1 MSLKPKVALAQDF
14 LLQLAKLPVSVHSK
28 VLKWAVKFQADPTS
42 PGINYESIKGALDP
56 NLKSV
61 RFGDDWRGIVFKP
74 SKGDVYVLLHV
85 AHHDEAYRWAE
96 KRKLTINPV
105 TGAMQMVTMEQV
117 VEQAESVE
125 DAVPQ
130 QGLIPEEQA
139 EHAETVSSHPACPLY
154 DALSDT
160 DLMSLGVPEELLG
173 AVRKLCSEEALD
185 ELQSRLPTEAYEGL
199 FLVAAGDTVNQVL
212 QARETRVDQ
221 RIDTTDFVTALA
233 TAESQSR
240 FVVVDDD
247 EAMMAILNAPLAQWR
262 VFLHPTQNKLAR
274 GDRSGPVRVL
284 GGAGTGKT
292 VLAMHRAKWL
302 AENRTPAGKKVLFTT
317 FTRNLA
323 LDIEENLKTLCNAD
337 TMARIEV
344 RNLDAWVSGFMRTR
358 KLEHRIVYDR
368 EHDGALQAWQAALAT
383 KDATLD
389 LSDSFYSD
397 ELEQVVL
404 AQGITTLDQ
413 YRTARRIGRGV
424 ILSRAKRDAVWPV
437 FEEYRGQLAS
447 RKLKE
452 VDDAYRDIAEMIGA
466 DADLDLGYAAIV
478 IDETQDLGPQ
488 ALRLLRAMVAN
499 GPNDLFFVGDGHQRI
514 YNRNRAVMSRCGIDI
529 RGRSRKLYLNYRTT
543 DEIRRQ
549 AVALLEGCEIDDL
562 DDGHDET
569 RRYKSLSHG
578 PVPELRKTSGLEEA
592 AEAAIAFINQW
603 RGEQGENESLS
614 FCVVS
619 YSEKSRDALG
629 QQLQAAGIPSVPI
642 TAQSNHADARGV
654 VHLATMHRAKGLE
667 FDCVIVVAPDSYLG
681 VPEETA
687 SQRRLLYVA
696 LTRAKRGALL
706 LQV

>member
-1 MSLKPKVALAQDF
+1 MSFKPKVALAQDF
-14 LLQLAKLPVSVHSK
+14 LLQLARLPVSVHSK
-28 VLKWAVKFQADPTS
+28 VMKWAIQFQADPTS
-42 PGINYESIKGALDP
+42 PGINYENINGAKDP

-61 RFGDDWRGIVFKP
+61 RLDKDWRGIVFKP
-74 SKGDVYVLLHV
+74 SKGDVYVLLYV
-85 AHHDEAYRWAE
+85 DHHDDAYRWAE
-96 KRKLTINPV
+96 NRKLTINPV
-105 TGAMQMVTMEQV
+105 TGAMQMVTLEHV
-117 VEQAESVE
+117 VEREAEAGAPEQPVPDYAAPPQPVE
-125 DAVPQ
+125 PVA
-130 QGLIPEEQA
+130 A
-139 EHAETVSSHPACPLY
+139 PLY
-154 DALSDT
+154 GALSDT
-160 DLMSLGVPEELLG
+160 ELMSLGVPEELLQ
-173 AVRKLCSEEALD
+173 AVRKIASEEALD
-185 ELQSRLPTEAYEGL
+185 ALQPRLPAEAYEGL
-199 FLVAAGDTVNQVL
+199 FLVAAGDSVNQVL

-221 RIDTTDFVTALA
+221 TIDTSDFAAALA

-247 EAMMAILNAPLAQWR
+247 EAMLAIMNAPLAQWR

-302 AENRTPAGKKVLFTT
+302 AENRALGGKKVLFTT

-323 LDIEENLKTLCNAD
+323 LDIEENLKTLCSAD
-337 TMARIEV
+337 AMSRIEV
-344 RNLDAWVSGFMRTR
+344 RNLDAWVGGFMRAR

-368 EHDGALQAWQAALAT
+368 KQDGALQAWQSALAT

-389 LSDSFYSD
+389 FPDSFYSD

-404 AQGITTLDQ
+404 AQGLTTLDQ

-452 VDDAYRDIAEMIGA
+452 VDDAYREIAEMIATEQGSE
-466 DADLDLGYAAIV
+466 LGYAAIV
-478 IDETQDLGPQ
+478 IDETQDFGPQ
-488 ALRLLRAMVAN
+488 ALKLLRAMIAH

-514 YNRNRAVMSRCGIDI
+514 YSRNRAAMSRCGIDI

-549 AVALLEGCEIDDL
+549 AVALLEACEIDDL
-562 DDGHDET
+562 DDGHDESK
-569 RRYKSLSHG
+569 RYKSLSHG
-578 PVPELRKTSGLEEA
+578 PAPEVRKTSGLEEA
-592 AEAAIAFINQW
+592 SEATIGFIQQW
-603 RGEQGENESLS
+603 RSAQAENESLS

-629 QQLQAAGIPSVPI
+629 QQLQAAGIASVPI
-642 TAQSNHADARGV
+642 TAQSNHADARNV

-667 FDCVIVVAPDSYLG
+667 FDCVIAVAPENYLG
-681 VPEETA
+681 PAEETA
-687 SQRRLLYVA
+687 GQRRLLYVA

>member
-1 MSLKPKVALAQDF
+1 MSFKPKVALAQDF
-14 LLQLAKLPVSVHSK
+14 LLQLARLPVSVHSK
-28 VLKWAVKFQADPTS
+28 VMKWAIQFQADPTS
-42 PGINYESIKGALDP
+42 SGINYENINGARDS

-61 RFGDDWRGIVFKP
+61 RLDKDWRGIVFKP
-74 SKGDVYVLLHV
+74 SKGDVYVLLYV
-85 AHHDEAYRWAE
+85 DHHDDAYRWAE
-96 KRKLTINPV
+96 NRKLTINPV
-105 TGAMQMVTMEQV
+105 TGAMQMVTIEQV
-117 VEQAESVE
+117 VEQTAGTGTTEQQAP
-125 DAVPQ
+125 DYAVPATAVE
-130 QGLIPEEQA
+130 P
-139 EHAETVSSHPACPLY
+139 VSAPLFGE
-154 DALSDT
+154 LSDT
-160 DLMSLGVPEELLG
+160 ELMSLGVPKELISS
-173 AVRKLCSEEALD
+173 VRKICSEEALD
-185 ELQSRLPTEAYEGL
+185 ALQPRLPAEAYEGL
-199 FLVAAGDTVNQVL
+199 FLVAAGDSVNLVL
-212 QARETRVDQ
+212 QSRETRVDQ
-221 RIDTTDFVTALA
+221 TIDTSDFAAALA

-247 EAMMAILNAPLAQWR
+247 EAMLAIMNAPLAQWR

-302 AENRTPAGKKVLFTT
+302 AENRALGGKKVLFTT

-323 LDIEENLKTLCNAD
+323 LDIEENLKTLCSAD
-337 TMARIEV
+337 TMAKIEV
-344 RNLDAWVSGFMRTR
+344 KNLDAWVGGFMRTR

-368 EHDGALQAWQAALAT
+368 KQDGALQAWQSALAT

-389 LSDSFYSD
+389 LPDSFYSD

-437 FEEYRGQLAS
+437 FEEYRGQLAL

-452 VDDAYRDIAEMIGA
+452 VDDAYREISEMIA
-466 DADLDLGYAAIV
+466 TEQDSDLGYASIV
-478 IDETQDLGPQ
+478 VDETQDFGPQ
-488 ALRLLRAMVAN
+488 ALKLLRAMIAQ

-514 YNRNRAVMSRCGIDI
+514 YSRNRAAMSRCGIDI

-562 DDGHDET
+562 DDGQDESK
-569 RRYKSLSHG
+569 RYKSLSHG
-578 PVPELRKTSGLEEA
+578 PQPEMRKTSGIEEA
-592 AEAAIAFINQW
+592 AQAATAFIQHW
-603 RGEQGENESLS
+603 RSEQAEHESLS

-619 YSEKSRDALG
+619 NSEKSRDALG
-629 QQLQAAGIPSVPI
+629 QQLQAAGIASIPI
-642 TAQSNHADARGV
+642 TAQSNHADARNV

-667 FDCVIVVAPDSYLG
+667 FDCVVVVTPASYLG
-681 VPEETA
+681 EPEKTE
-687 SQRRLLYVA
+687 SSRKLLYVA

-706 LQV
+706 IRVEAY

>member
-1 MSLKPKVALAQDF
+1 MSFKPKVALAQDF
-14 LLQLAKLPVSVHSK
+14 LLQLARLPVSVHSK
-28 VLKWAVKFQADPTS
+28 VMKWAIQFQADPTS
-42 PGINYESIKGALDP
+42 SGINYENINGAKDS

-61 RFGDDWRGIVFKP
+61 RLDKDWRGIVFKP
-74 SKGDVYVLLHV
+74 SKGDVYVLLYV
-85 AHHDEAYRWAE
+85 DHHDDAYRWAE
-96 KRKLTINPV
+96 NRKLTINPV
-105 TGAMQMVTMEQV
+105 TGAMQMVTLEHV
-117 VEQAESVE
+117 VEQETEAGAPEQPVPDYAAPPQPVE
-125 DAVPQ
+125 PVA
-130 QGLIPEEQA
+130 A
-139 EHAETVSSHPACPLY
+139 PLFGE
-154 DALSDT
+154 LSDT
-160 DLMSLGVPEELLG
+160 ELMSLGVPEELLL
-173 AVRKLCSEEALD
+173 AVRKIGSEEALD
-185 ELQSRLPTEAYEGL
+185 ALQSRLPAEAYEGL
-199 FLVAAGDTVNQVL
+199 FLVAAGDSVNQVL

-221 RIDTTDFVTALA
+221 TIDTSDFAAALA

-247 EAMMAILNAPLAQWR
+247 EAMQAIMNAPLAQWR

-302 AENRTPAGKKVLFTT
+302 AENRALGGKKVLFTT

-323 LDIEENLKTLCNAD
+323 LDIEENLKTLCSAD
-337 TMARIEV
+337 AMSRIEV
-344 RNLDAWVSGFMRTR
+344 KNLDAWVGGFMRAR

-368 EHDGALQAWQAALAT
+368 KQDGALQAWQSALAT

-389 LSDSFYSD
+389 LPDSFYSD

-404 AQGITTLDQ
+404 AQGLTTLDQ

-452 VDDAYRDIAEMIGA
+452 VDDAYREIAEMIATEQGSE
-466 DADLDLGYAAIV
+466 LGYAAIV
-478 IDETQDLGPQ
+478 IDETQDFGPQ
-488 ALRLLRAMVAN
+488 ALKLLRAMIAH

-514 YNRNRAVMSRCGIDI
+514 YSRNRAAMSRCGIDI

-549 AVALLEGCEIDDL
+549 AVALLEACEIDDL
-562 DDGHDET
+562 DDGHDESK
-569 RRYKSLSHG
+569 RYKSLSHG
-578 PVPELRKTSGLEEA
+578 PAPEVRKTSGLEEA
-592 AEAAIAFINQW
+592 SEAAIGFIQQW
-603 RGEQGENESLS
+603 RSAQAENESLS

-619 YSEKSRDALG
+619 YSERSRDALG
-629 QQLQAAGIPSVPI
+629 QQLQAAGIASVPI
-642 TAQSNHADARGV
+642 TAQSNHADARNV

-667 FDCVIVVAPDSYLG
+667 FDCVIVVAPESYLG
-681 VPEETA
+681 PAEETA
-687 SQRRLLYVA
+687 GQRRLLYVA

>member
-1 MSLKPKVALAQDF
+1 MSFKPKVALAQDF
-14 LLQLAKLPVSVHSK
+14 LLQLARLPVAVHSK
-28 VLKWAVKFQADPTS
+28 VMKWAIQFQADPTS
-42 PGINYESIKGALDP
+42 SSINYENIKGAKDP

-61 RFGDDWRGIVFKP
+61 RLNDDWRGIVFKP
-74 SKGDVYVLLHV
+74 SKGDVYVLLYV
-85 AHHDEAYRWAE
+85 DHHDDAYRWAE
-96 KRKLTINPV
+96 NRKLTINPV
-105 TGAMQMVTMEQV
+105 TGAMQMVTLEHV
-117 VEQAESVE
+117 VEQEVEAAGLEQEGPSYTAPAQSAE
-125 DAVPQ
+125 A
-130 QGLIPEEQA
+130 A
-139 EHAETVSSHPACPLY
+139 AMPLFSQF
-154 DALSDT
+154 SDT
-160 DLMSLGVPEELLG
+160 KLMSLGVPAELVP
-173 AVRKLCSEEALD
+173 AVRKVGSEDALD
-185 ELQSRLPTEAYEGL
+185 ALQSRLPAEAYEGL

-221 RIDTTDFVTALA
+221 AIDTSDFASALA

-247 EAMMAILNAPLAQWR
+247 EAMLAIMNAPLAQWR

-292 VLAMHRAKWL
+292 VLAMHRVKWL
-302 AENRTPAGKKVLFTT
+302 AENRALDGKKVLFTT

-323 LDIEENLKTLCNAD
+323 LDIEENLKTLCSAD
-337 TMARIEV
+337 TMPKIEV
-344 RNLDAWVSGFMRTR
+344 RNLDAWVNGFMRSR

-368 EHDGALQAWQAALAT
+368 KQDGALQAWQVALAT
-383 KDATLD
+383 KDSTLD
-389 LSDSFYSD
+389 LPDSFYSD

-404 AQGITTLDQ
+404 AQGLTTLDQ

-452 VDDAYRDIAEMIGA
+452 VDDAYREIAEMIA
-466 DADLDLGYAAIV
+466 TEQSSELGYAAIV
-478 IDETQDLGPQ
+478 IDETQDFGPQ
-488 ALRLLRAMVAN
+488 ALKLLRAMIAH

-514 YNRNRAVMSRCGIDI
+514 YSRNRAAMSRCGIDI

-569 RRYKSLSHG
+569 KRYKSLSHG
-578 PVPELRKTSGLEEA
+578 PAPELRKTSGLEEA
-592 AEAAIAFINQW
+592 AAATIAFIQQW
-603 RGEQGENESLS
+603 RGAQAANESLS

-629 QQLQAAGIPSVPI
+629 QQLQAAGIASVPI
-642 TAQSNHADARGV
+642 TAQSNHADARKV

-667 FDCVIVVAPDSYLG
+667 FDCVIVVAPENFLG
-681 VPEETA
+681 LAEETA
-687 SQRRLLYVA
+687 GYRRLLYVA

>member
-1 MSLKPKVALAQDF
+1 MSFKPKVALAQDF
-14 LLQLAKLPVSVHSK
+14 LLQLARLPLSAHSK
-28 VLKWAVKFQADPTS
+28 VMKWAIKFQADPTS
-42 PGINYESIKGALDP
+42 SGINYENINGARDP

-61 RFGDDWRGIVFKP
+61 RLDKDWRGIVFKP
-74 SKGDVYVLLHV
+74 AKGDVYVLLYV
-85 AHHDEAYRWAE
+85 DHHDEAYRWAE
-96 KRKLTINPV
+96 NRKLSINPV
-105 TGAMQMVTMEQV
+105 TGAMQMLTLEHVVGQVTENEPGTTVQQKV
-117 VEQAESVE
+117 PD
-125 DAVPQ
+125 DAVQ
-130 QGLIPEEQA
+130 Q
-139 EHAETVSSHPACPLY
+139 HAEPVPLFG
-154 DALSDT
+154 ALSDT
-160 DLMSLGVPEELLG
+160 ELMSLGVPQELLP
-173 AVRKLCSEEALD
+173 AVRKIDSEDALD
-185 ELQSRLPTEAYEGL
+185 TLQPRLPAEAYEGL
-199 FLVAAGDTVNQVL
+199 FLFAAGDTVNQVL

-221 RIDTTDFVTALA
+221 VIDTSDFAAALA

-247 EAMMAILNAPLAQWR
+247 EAMLAIMNAPLAQWR

-302 AENRTPAGKKVLFTT
+302 AENRAQGGRKVLFTT

-323 LDIEENLKTLCNAD
+323 LDIEDNLKTLCSAD
-337 TMARIEV
+337 TMSKIEV
-344 RNLDAWVSGFMRTR
+344 KNLDAWVSGFMRTR

-368 EHDGALQAWQAALAT
+368 KEDGALQAWQAALAT

-389 LSDSFYSD
+389 LPDSFYAD

-404 AQGITTLDQ
+404 AQGLTTLDQ

-452 VDDAYRDIAEMIGA
+452 VDDAYREIAGMIATEAGA
-466 DADLDLGYAAIV
+466 EPGYAAIV
-478 IDETQDLGPQ
+478 IDETQDFGPQ
-488 ALRLLRAMVAN
+488 ALKLLRAMIAH

-514 YNRNRAVMSRCGIDI
+514 YSRNRAAMSRCGIDI

-578 PVPELRKTSGLEEA
+578 PVPELRQTSGLEEA
-592 AEAAIAFINQW
+592 SAAAIAFIRQW
-603 RGEQGENESLS
+603 RAAQTENESLS

-629 QQLQAAGIPSVPI
+629 QQFQAAGIASVPI
-642 TAQSNHADARGV
+642 TAQSNHADARKV

-667 FDCVIVVAPDSYLG
+667 FDCVVVVAPESYLG
-681 VPEETA
+681 PAEETA
-687 SQRRLLYVA
+687 GQRRLLYVA

-706 LQV
+706 LRV

>member
-1 MSLKPKVALAQDF
+1 MSFKPKVALAQDF
-14 LLQLAKLPVSVHSK
+14 LLQLARLPVSVHSK
-28 VLKWAVKFQADPTS
+28 VMKWAIRFQADPTS
-42 PGINYESIKGALDP
+42 SGINYENINGAKDP

-61 RFGDDWRGIVFKP
+61 RLDKDWRGIVFKP
-74 SKGDVYVLLHV
+74 SKGDVYVLLYV
-85 AHHDEAYRWAE
+85 DHHDEAYRWAE
-96 KRKLTINPV
+96 NRKLTINPV
-105 TGAMQMVTMEQV
+105 TGAMQMVMLEHV
-117 VEQAESVE
+117 VEQEVE
-125 DAVPQ
+125 QEVERRS
-130 QGLIPEEQA
+130 PEQK
-139 EHAETVSSHPACPLY
+139 VSEYPATAQPVEPVAAPLFGE
-154 DALSDT
+154 LSDT
-160 DLMSLGVPEELLG
+160 ELMSLGVPEELLP
-173 AVRKLCSEEALD
+173 AVRKISLEEALD
-185 ELQSRLPTEAYEGL
+185 ALQPRLPAEAYEGL
-199 FLVAAGDTVNQVL
+199 FLVAAGDSVSQVL

-221 RIDTTDFVTALA
+221 AIDTSDFAAALA

-247 EAMMAILNAPLAQWR
+247 EAMLAIMNAPLAQWR

-292 VLAMHRAKWL
+292 VLAMHRVKWL
-302 AENRTPAGKKVLFTT
+302 AENRALDGKKVLFTT

-323 LDIEENLKTLCNAD
+323 LDIEENLKTLCSAD
-337 TMARIEV
+337 TMSKIEV
-344 RNLDAWVSGFMRTR
+344 KNLDAWVAGFMRAR

-368 EHDGALQAWQAALAT
+368 KQDGALQAWQSALAT

-389 LSDSFYSD
+389 LPDSFYLD

-404 AQGITTLDQ
+404 AQGLTTLDQ

-452 VDDAYRDIAEMIGA
+452 VDDAYREIAEMIATGQGSE
-466 DADLDLGYAAIV
+466 LGYAAIV
-478 IDETQDLGPQ
+478 IDETQDFGPQ
-488 ALRLLRAMVAN
+488 ALKLLRAMIAH

-514 YNRNRAVMSRCGIDI
+514 YSRNRAAMSRCGIDI

-543 DEIRRQ
+543 DEIRSQ

-562 DDGHDET
+562 DDGHDESK
-569 RRYKSLSHG
+569 RYKSLSHG
-578 PVPELRKTSGLEEA
+578 PAPELLKTPGLEEA
-592 AEAAIAFINQW
+592 AQAAIAFVRQW
-603 RGEQGENESLS
+603 RATQAENESLS

-619 YSEKSRDALG
+619 FSEKSRDALG
-629 QQLQAAGIPSVPI
+629 QQLQAAGIASVPI
-642 TAQSNHADARGV
+642 TAQSNHADARNV

-667 FDCVIVVAPDSYLG
+667 FDCVIVVAPESYLG
-681 VPEETA
+681 PAEETA
-687 SQRRLLYVA
+687 GQRRLLYVA

>member
-1 MSLKPKVALAQDF
+1 MSFKPKVALAQDF
-14 LLQLAKLPVSVHSK
+14 LLQLARLPVSVHSK
-28 VLKWAVKFQADPTS
+28 VMKWAIQFQADPTS
-42 PGINYESIKGALDP
+42 SGINYENINGAKDP

-61 RFGDDWRGIVFKP
+61 RLDKDWRGIVFKP
-74 SKGDVYVLLHV
+74 SKGDVYVLLYV
-85 AHHDEAYRWAE
+85 DHHDDAYRWAE
-96 KRKLTINPV
+96 NRKLTINPV
-105 TGAMQMVTMEQV
+105 TGAMQMVTLEHV
-117 VEQAESVE
+117 VEQEAEAGAPEQPVPDYAAPPQPVE
-125 DAVPQ
+125 PVP
-130 QGLIPEEQA
+130 A
-139 EHAETVSSHPACPLY
+139 PLFGEF
-154 DALSDT
+154 SDT
-160 DLMSLGVPEELLG
+160 ELMSLGVPEELLS
-173 AVRKLCSEEALD
+173 AVRKIGSEEALD
-185 ELQSRLPTEAYEGL
+185 ALQSRLPAEAYEGL
-199 FLVAAGDTVNQVL
+199 FLVAAGDSVNQVL

-221 RIDTTDFVTALA
+221 AIDISDFAAALA

-247 EAMMAILNAPLAQWR
+247 EAMLAIMNAPLAQWR

-302 AENRTPAGKKVLFTT
+302 AENRALGGKKVLFTT

-323 LDIEENLKTLCNAD
+323 LDIEENLKTLCSAD
-337 TMARIEV
+337 AMSRIEV
-344 RNLDAWVSGFMRTR
+344 KNLDAWVGGFMRAR

-368 EHDGALQAWQAALAT
+368 KQDGALQAWQSALAT

-389 LSDSFYSD
+389 VPDSFYSD

-404 AQGITTLDQ
+404 AQGLTTLDQ

-452 VDDAYRDIAEMIGA
+452 VDDAYREIAEMIATEQGSE
-466 DADLDLGYAAIV
+466 LGYAAIV
-478 IDETQDLGPQ
+478 IDETQDFGPQ
-488 ALRLLRAMVAN
+488 ALKLLRAMIAH

-514 YNRNRAVMSRCGIDI
+514 YSRNRAAMSRCGIDI

-549 AVALLEGCEIDDL
+549 AVALLEACEIDDL
-562 DDGHDET
+562 DDGHDESK
-569 RRYKSLSHG
+569 RYKSLSHG
-578 PVPELRKTSGLEEA
+578 PAPEVRKTSGLEEA
-592 AEAAIAFINQW
+592 SEAAVGFIQQW
-603 RGEQGENESLS
+603 RSAQAENESLS

-629 QQLQAAGIPSVPI
+629 QQLQAAGIASVPI
-642 TAQSNHADARGV
+642 TAQSNHADARNV

-667 FDCVIVVAPDSYLG
+667 FDCVIVVAPESYLG
-681 VPEETA
+681 PAEETA
-687 SQRRLLYVA
+687 GQRRLLYVA

>member
-1 MSLKPKVALAQDF
+1 MSFKPKVALAQDF
-14 LLQLAKLPVSVHSK
+14 LLQLARLPVSVHSK
-28 VLKWAVKFQADPTS
+28 VMKWAIQFQADPTS
-42 PGINYESIKGALDP
+42 PGINYENINGAKDP

-61 RFGDDWRGIVFKP
+61 RLDKDWRGIVFKP
-74 SKGDVYVLLHV
+74 SKGDVYVLLYV
-85 AHHDEAYRWAE
+85 DHHDDAYRWAE
-96 KRKLTINPV
+96 NRQLTINPV
-105 TGAMQMVTMEQV
+105 TGAMQMVTLEHV
-117 VEQAESVE
+117 VEQEAGAAAPEQPAPDYAAPPQPVE
-125 DAVPQ
+125 PVA
-130 QGLIPEEQA
+130 A
-139 EHAETVSSHPACPLY
+139 PLY
-154 DALSDT
+154 GELSDT
-160 DLMSLGVPEELLG
+160 ELMSLGVPEELLS
-173 AVRKLCSEEALD
+173 AVRKIGSEEALD
-185 ELQSRLPTEAYEGL
+185 ALQSRLPAEAYEGL
-199 FLVAAGDTVNQVL
+199 FLVAAGDSVNQVL

-221 RIDTTDFVTALA
+221 AIDTSDFAAALA

-247 EAMMAILNAPLAQWR
+247 EAMLAIMNAPLAQWR

-302 AENRTPAGKKVLFTT
+302 AENRALGGKKVLFTT

-323 LDIEENLKTLCNAD
+323 LDIEENLKTLCSAD
-337 TMARIEV
+337 AMSRIEV
-344 RNLDAWVSGFMRTR
+344 KNLDAWVGGFMRAR

-368 EHDGALQAWQAALAT
+368 KQDGALQAWQSALAT

-404 AQGITTLDQ
+404 AQGLTTLDQ

-452 VDDAYRDIAEMIGA
+452 VDDAYREIAEMIATEQGSE
-466 DADLDLGYAAIV
+466 LGYAAIV
-478 IDETQDLGPQ
+478 IDETQDFGPQ
-488 ALRLLRAMVAN
+488 ALKLLRAMIAH

-514 YNRNRAVMSRCGIDI
+514 YSRNRAAMSRCGIDI

-549 AVALLEGCEIDDL
+549 AVALLEACEIDDL
-562 DDGHDET
+562 DDGHDESK
-569 RRYKSLSHG
+569 RYKSLSHG
-578 PVPELRKTSGLEEA
+578 PAPEVRKTSGLEEA
-592 AEAAIAFINQW
+592 SQAAIGFIQQW
-603 RGEQGENESLS
+603 RSAQAENESLS

-629 QQLQAAGIPSVPI
+629 QQLQAAGIASVPI
-642 TAQSNHADARGV
+642 TAQSNHANARNV

-667 FDCVIVVAPDSYLG
+667 FDCVIVVAPESYLG
-681 VPEETA
+681 PAEETA
-687 SQRRLLYVA
+687 GQRRLLCVA

>member
-1 MSLKPKVALAQDF
+1 MSFKPKVALAQDF

-28 VLKWAVKFQADPTS
+28 VMKWAIQFQSDPMS
-42 PGINYESIKGALDP
+42 PGINYENINGAKDP

-61 RFGDDWRGIVFKP
+61 RLDKDWRGIVFKP
-74 SKGDVYVLLHV
+74 VKGDVYVLLYV
-85 AHHDEAYRWAE
+85 DHHDDAYRWAE
-96 KRKLTINPV
+96 NRKLTINPV
-105 TGAMQMVTMEQV
+105 TGAMQMVTLEQV
-117 VEQAESVE
+117 VEQAPEAGNQAYQALSA
-125 DAVPQ
+125 DSAAVPLFG
-130 QGLIPEEQA
+130 GLSE
-139 EHAETVSSHPACPLY
+139 
-154 DALSDT
+154 T
-160 DLMSLGVPEELLG
+160 DLMSLGVPEELLPQ
-173 AVRKLCSEEALD
+173 VRKIGSEEDLD
-185 ELQSRLPTEAYEGL
+185 ELQPKLPAEAYEGL
-199 FLVAAGDTVNQVL
+199 FLVAAGDTVSQIL

-221 RIDTTDFVTALA
+221 SIDTSDYAAALA

-247 EAMMAILNAPLAQWR
+247 EAMLAIMNAPLAQWR

-302 AENRTPAGKKVLFTT
+302 AENRAPDGKKVLFTT

-323 LDIEENLKTLCNAD
+323 LDIEENLKTLCSAE

-344 RNLDAWVSGFMRTR
+344 KNLDAWVSGFMRAR

-368 EHDGALQAWQAALAT
+368 KQDGALQAWQTALAT

-389 LSDSFYSD
+389 LADSFYSD

-413 YRTARRIGRGV
+413 YRTARRVGRGV
-424 ILSRAKRDAVWPV
+424 LLSRSKRDAVWPV

-452 VDDAYRDIAEMIGA
+452 VDDAYREIAEMIITEQHSE
-466 DADLDLGYAAIV
+466 LGYAAIV

-488 ALRLLRAMVAN
+488 ALRLLRAMIAN

-514 YNRNRAVMSRCGIDI
+514 YSRNRAAMSRCGIEI

-569 RRYKSLSHG
+569 KRYKSLSHG
-578 PVPELRKTSGLEEA
+578 PVPEVRITSGLEEA
-592 AEAAIAFINQW
+592 ASAAIGFIQHW
-603 RGEQGENESLS
+603 RSGQGERDVLS
-614 FCVVS
+614 FCLVS

-629 QQLQAAGIPSVPI
+629 QQLQSVGIASVPI
-642 TAQSNHADARGV
+642 TAQSNHGNARGV

-667 FDCVIVVAPDSYLG
+667 FDCVIVVAPESYLG
-681 VPEETA
+681 PVEETA
-687 SQRRLLYVA
+687 AYRRLLYVA

-706 LQV
+706 LSV

>member
-1 MSLKPKVALAQDF
+1 MSFKPKVALAQDF
-14 LLQLAKLPVSVHSK
+14 LLQLARLPVSVHSK
-28 VLKWAVKFQADPTS
+28 VMKWAIQFQADPTS
-42 PGINYESIKGALDP
+42 PGINYENINGAKDP

-61 RFGDDWRGIVFKP
+61 RLDKDWRGIVFKP
-74 SKGDVYVLLHV
+74 SKGDVYVLLYV
-85 AHHDEAYRWAE
+85 DHHDDAYRWAE
-96 KRKLTINPV
+96 NRKLTINPV
-105 TGAMQMVTMEQV
+105 TGAMQMVTLEHV
-117 VEQAESVE
+117 VEQEAGAAAPEQPAPDYAAPPQPVE
-125 DAVPQ
+125 PVA
-130 QGLIPEEQA
+130 A
-139 EHAETVSSHPACPLY
+139 PLY
-154 DALSDT
+154 GALSDT
-160 DLMSLGVPEELLG
+160 ELMSLGVPEELLQ
-173 AVRKLCSEEALD
+173 AVRKIASEEALD
-185 ELQSRLPTEAYEGL
+185 ALQPRLPAEAYEGL
-199 FLVAAGDTVNQVL
+199 FLVAAGDSVNQVL

-221 RIDTTDFVTALA
+221 TIDTSDFAAALA

-247 EAMMAILNAPLAQWR
+247 EAMLAIMNAPLAQWR

-302 AENRTPAGKKVLFTT
+302 AENRALGGKKVLFTT

-323 LDIEENLKTLCNAD
+323 LDIEENLKTLCSAD
-337 TMARIEV
+337 AMSRIEV
-344 RNLDAWVSGFMRTR
+344 RNLDAWVGGFMRAR

-368 EHDGALQAWQAALAT
+368 KQDGALQAWQSALAT

-389 LSDSFYSD
+389 FPDSFYSD

-404 AQGITTLDQ
+404 AQGLTTLDQ

-452 VDDAYRDIAEMIGA
+452 VDDAYREIAEMIATEQGSE
-466 DADLDLGYAAIV
+466 LGYAAIV
-478 IDETQDLGPQ
+478 IDETQDFGPQ
-488 ALRLLRAMVAN
+488 ALKLLRAMIAH

-514 YNRNRAVMSRCGIDI
+514 YSRNRAAMSRCGIDI

-549 AVALLEGCEIDDL
+549 AVALLEACEIDDL
-562 DDGHDET
+562 DDGHDESK
-569 RRYKSLSHG
+569 RYKSLSHG
-578 PVPELRKTSGLEEA
+578 PAPEVRKTSGLEEA
-592 AEAAIAFINQW
+592 SEATIGFIQQW
-603 RGEQGENESLS
+603 RSAQAENESLS

-629 QQLQAAGIPSVPI
+629 QQLQAAGIASVPI
-642 TAQSNHADARGV
+642 TAQSNHADARNV

-667 FDCVIVVAPDSYLG
+667 FDCVIVVAPESYLG
-681 VPEETA
+681 PAEETA
-687 SQRRLLYVA
+687 GQRRLLYVA